1 MLINFKKTKTLVFV
15 EILSRK
21 YEIDVISK
29 TEIYFQKKK
38 LRQAFFKECSIIE

>member
-1 MLINFKKTKTLVFV
+1 MIIKFKKTKTPVLV

-29 TEIYFQKKK
+29 TEIYFRKKK
-38 LRQAFFKECSIIE
+38 C